1 MAFLNPADM
10 RIAGSQRPPPWQ
22 DAGKSQEIR
31 IIQMISFQTNIDSLV
46 AQQNLNTN
54 SMFQSTTIQ
63 QLTSGYRINQSGDD
77 AAGLAVANEDAD
89 SVAQITQGVANGNN
103 GTALLQTMDGGLS
116 NISQILDRL
125 QTLST
130 ESASSSFTGDRSTLN
145 AEFQTDI
152 TELNRQAQAIG
163 LNTGGTYAQSLDI
176 YMGGGGGSTAAAISA
191 DGQLSVNLSS
201 SAVDAQALGL
211 SGLQVVGGTT
221 DIGGGNAAT
230 SVAAILAPAANN
242 AVSAPGTSDFVF
254 AGAGYS
260 GANAAK
266 VAVNLSGVT
275 NIATLVTALN
285 TAIQA
290 AGNGTTPQATAFKNA
305 NVVASINTDSLGGQE
320 LSFTSSTSAFQVQA
334 GDQTAN
340 ALLGNFSSGATGDA
354 VGSTLTSGV
363 AAAATGVAVAN
374 PTTVSLKID
383 GGGLGAPVTL
393 NLLAASTTAGAAIAD
408 FENQVSNNTA
418 LKAAGITMTGSAGG
432 DLSFANSS
440 GSAFSVHVTGDTAN
454 ALGLGSF
461 VAGASAATDYS
472 TLLAGAAYNDATNP
486 AATGVA
492 TQVLGFSLNGGAAT
506 GANAVTVNLL
516 NGGVGGATGAS
527 TVGTLTAPTAPVATG
542 VNDTLTINGNSIT
555 LAAAASLADVAA
567 EINLTANAALDT
579 NATINAAGNLVLTS
593 TTLGTT
599 SAMVVTGNAAA
610 NLGLAGSVVAG
621 TSATEANVLN
631 QLNQQFGASN
641 TLQAAGL
648 QAVDNAGSIEITSN
662 NGTYFRLSTAG
673 STGSAGF
680 GTSAAP
686 AFAAALTGAAS
697 DNLAVLDATGT
708 STTGDISFAPMTYGN
723 DTQSL
728 TISANSNGGALQTQT
743 ITLANNGAN
752 RSGTSID
759 DAITAINAQLQSS
772 NNATLQQIVAVK
784 DIGASGTESINFVS
798 NLSSFSVGVGSSV
811 NGNGLNGGVAAT
823 EASSANGTAA
833 TASID
838 TVSGALAAVTAVTNA
853 VANLGTAQAAVGIGE
868 NQVNYAVNLAQ
879 SQITNISAA
888 ESQIRDANVAMEA
901 ANLTKAQV
909 LVQATVAAMA
919 QANQEPQAILKLL
932 QQ

>member
-1 MAFLNPADM
+1 
-10 RIAGSQRPPPWQ
+10 
-22 DAGKSQEIR
+22 
-31 IIQMISFQTNIDSLV
+31 MISFQTNIDSLV

-77 AAGLAVANEDAD
+77 AAGLAVANQDAD
-89 SVAQITQGVANGNN
+89 SIAQITQGVANGND
-103 GTALLQTMDGGLS
+103 GTALLQTMDGGMS

-130 ESASSSFTGDRSTLN
+130 QSASSSFTGDRGTLN

-152 TELNRQAQAIG
+152 VELNRQAQAIG

-176 YMGGGGGSTAAAISA
+176 YLGGGGGSNAAAVSL
-191 DGQLSVNLSS
+191 DGQVSVNLSS
-201 SAVDAQALGL
+201 SAVDTQALGL
-211 SGLQVVGGTT
+211 SGMQVVGGTT

-230 SVAAILAPAANN
+230 SVAAILAPAADN
-242 AVSAPGTSDFVF
+242 AVSAPGVSDFVF
-254 AGAGYS
+254 AGAGFS
-260 GANAAK
+260 GANAAT

-275 NIATLVTALN
+275 DIATLVTALN
-285 TAIQA
+285 AAIQN
-290 AGNGTTPQATAFKNA
+290 AGNGSTPQATAFKNA
-305 NVVASINTDSLGGQE
+305 NIVASVNTDSLGGQE
-320 LSFTSSTSAFQVQA
+320 LAFTSSTSAFQVQA

-340 ALLGNFSSGATGDA
+340 ALLGNISTGATGYA
-354 VGSTLTSGV
+354 VGSTLTSAV
-363 AAAATGVAVAN
+363 DAAATGATVAN

-383 GGGLGAPVTL
+383 GGGLSGPITL
-393 NLLAASTTAGAAIAD
+393 NLLSASTTAGAAIAD
-408 FENQVSNNTA
+408 LENQISNNTA
-418 LKAAGITMTGSAGG
+418 LKAAGISMTGAAGG
-432 DLSFANSS
+432 ALTFTNSN
-440 GSAFSVHVTGDTAN
+440 GSAFNVEVTGDTTN

-461 VAGASAATDYS
+461 VAGASSATDYS
-472 TLLAGAAYNDATNP
+472 NLTAAAAYDPATNP
-486 AATGVA
+486 ATAAAGS
-492 TQVLGFSLNGGAAT
+492 QVLGFSLNGGAADA
-506 GANAVTVNLL
+506 GNAVTVNLL

-527 TVGTLTAPTAPVATG
+527 TVGTVSAPIVTVATG
-542 VNDTLTINGNSIT
+542 TNDTLTINGNSIT
-555 LAAAASLADVAA
+555 LAAGASLADVAA
-567 EINLTANAALDT
+567 QIDLTANAALDT
-579 NATINAAGNLVLTS
+579 NATINASGNLVLTS

-599 SAMVVTGNAAA
+599 SAMVVTGDAAS
-610 NLGLAGSVVAG
+610 NLGLAGAVVAG

-631 QLNQQFGASN
+631 QLNQQFGAST

-662 NGTYFRLSTAG
+662 NGTYFRASTAG
-673 STGSAGF
+673 STGSIGF
-680 GTSAAP
+680 GTSTAP
-686 AFAAALTGAAS
+686 AFAGGMAAAAS
-697 DNLAVLDATGT
+697 DHLAVLDAQGT
-708 STTGDISFAPMTYGN
+708 SVTGGISFQAMSYGN

-728 TISANSNGGALQTQT
+728 TISANSTGGALQTQT
-743 ITLANNGAN
+743 ITLANNAAN

-759 DAITAINAQLQSS
+759 DAVTAINAQLQSS
-772 NNATLQQIVAVK
+772 NNSTLQKIVAVK
-784 DIGASGTESINFVS
+784 DISQTGTETIDFVS
-798 NLSSFSVGVGSSV
+798 SLSAFSVGVGSSV
-811 NGNGLNGGVAAT
+811 NGNGLNGGTAQT
-823 EASSANGTAA
+823 EASTANGAAA

-838 TVSGALAAVTAVTNA
+838 TVEGALAAVTAVTTA

-919 QANQEPQAILKLL
+919 QANQEPQAVLKLL